1 MWEFVDVTRF
11 LSMGKSLIGRLN
23 LSLPDHSGDRHTN
36 TLIILDMG
44 LRGNI
49 FGGCLLVNVDSV

>member
-1 MWEFVDVTRF
+1 MTGCAWEFVDVTRF
-11 LSMGKSLIGRLN
+11 LSMAESLIGPLN

-36 TLIILDMG
+36 TLIILETG

-49 FGGCLLVNVDSV
+49 LRDVCW